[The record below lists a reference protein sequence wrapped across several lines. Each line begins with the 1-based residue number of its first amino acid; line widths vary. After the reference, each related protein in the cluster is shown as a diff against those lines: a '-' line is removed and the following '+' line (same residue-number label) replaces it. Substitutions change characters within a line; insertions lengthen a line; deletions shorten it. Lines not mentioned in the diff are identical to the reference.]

1 MTTNTVG
8 NKPIDVYAEAT
19 PNPDSLKFVINR
31 LLAKGA
37 SFDFDSYENA
47 EKSPLA
53 QALFEFPFVKRVF
66 IANNFITITKP
77 SDEMWVELIPKIRN
91 FIRDYLSSNER
102 VFAEDIN
109 LDDANYAMSD
119 DDGEVVTKIK
129 EILNNNIRP
138 AVEMDGGAID
148 FQNYEDGIVTLT
160 MKGACSGCPSSMVTL
175 KSGIEAL
182 LKRVIPEVKE
192 VVAHQE

>member
-1 MTTNTVG
+1 MTTKVE

-77 SDEMWVELIPKIRN
+77 SDDMWVELIPKIRN
-91 FIRDYLSSNER
+91 FIKDYLGSNER

-119 DDGEVVTKIK
+119 DDNDVVTKIK
-129 EILNNNIRP
+129 EILNNNVRP

>member
-37 SFDFDSYENA
+37 SFDFDGYENA
-47 EKSPLA
+47 VKSPLA

-77 SDEMWVELIPKIRN
+77 SDDMWVELIPKIRN